1 MSKIGWKDS
10 QTGRCHLSGTGG
22 AGGTSRLED
31 PVGLKCEGLPCA
43 KPNGGNDLTL
53 DELKLFDLQLFQ
65 LRHGYRYSLDPLL
78 LARFCT
84 TVQPGGKIVDLGAGC
99 GIISLVLA
107 RVNPAA
113 SVVAVENNPETA
125 ALVERNIQHND
136 LGERIFVNCEDVINL
151 RKSYPVSTF
160 DLVASN
166 PPFRAPGSGKSSPLA
181 GRDAARHETTAGLSD
196 FLAVAKYLVK
206 PGGKIC
212 FIQHP
217 SRLTDFIAH
226 ARELKL
232 ALHRLR
238 MVHDRVAAPA
248 TMFLAELA
256 KGSRRGLAVEAPLI
270 LRDERGI
277 YSDEVAGRT

>member
-1 MSKIGWKDS
+1 MY
-10 QTGRCHLSGTGG
+10 
-22 AGGTSRLED
+22 
-31 PVGLKCEGLPCA
+31 
-43 KPNGGNDLTL
+43 
-53 DELKLFDLQLFQ
+53 DLQLFQ
-65 LRHGYRYSLDPLL
+65 PRQGYRYSLDALL
-78 LARFCT
+78 LARFCAALKS
-84 TVQPGGKIVDLGAGC
+84 GGRIIDLGAGC

-113 SVVAVENNPETA
+113 SVVAVENNPEMA
-125 ALVERNIQHND
+125 ALIERNIQHND
-136 LGERIFVNCEDVINL
+136 LVERVSVDGEDVINL

-160 DLVASN
+160 DLIVSN
-166 PPFRAPGSGKSSPLA
+166 PPFRPAGSGKISPLA
-181 GRDAARHETTAGLSD
+181 GRDAARHETTAELSD

-270 LRDERGI
+270 LRDERGN
-277 YSDEVAGRT
+277 YSEEVAGMMGVHHKKTSEVSKTSEV